1 MVVFRNINI
10 VAFVAALDDFGRHQ
24 DLVIVLIFH
33 QNDISQ
39 QVGFQHIVA
48 IGEVDFYWESAVG
61 ANYIEGNEGLSKKD
75 SLKYFRISRKEAKES
90 GYWLRLIET
99 FNDSSLQ
106 NERDKLVGESQ
117 NWWESCRQSFTRL
130 PAKEQIR

>member
-1 MVVFRNINI
+1 MAKTYDLEQRCYEFARDVRVFIRRSK
-10 VAFVAALDDFGRHQ
+10 LDIPNSEDSRQLTRSSG
-24 DLVIVLIFH
+24 
-33 QNDISQ
+33 
-39 QVGFQHIVA
+39 
-48 IGEVDFYWESAVG
+48 AVG

-117 NWWESCRQSFTRL
+117 N
-130 PAKEQIR
+130 